1 MRTYETMFIVS
12 PALEADAVDKI
23 VAKFEEL
30 IKKMKGKV
38 INTDRWGLR
47 KLAYPILNLN
57 EGHYVVMGFEGEPKT
72 AAELNRVFK
81 ITDEVIRFMIIK
93 PGK

>member
-1 MRTYETMFIVS
+1 MFILS
-12 PALEADAVDKI
+12 PALDTDATDKI

-30 IKKMKGKV
+30 IKKVKGKV
-38 INTDRWGLR
+38 INIDRWGLR
-47 KLAYPILNLN
+47 KLAYPILNFN
-57 EGHYVVMGFEGEPKT
+57 EGYYVVMGFEGEPKT

-81 ITDEVIRFMIIK
+81 ITDEVIRFLIIK